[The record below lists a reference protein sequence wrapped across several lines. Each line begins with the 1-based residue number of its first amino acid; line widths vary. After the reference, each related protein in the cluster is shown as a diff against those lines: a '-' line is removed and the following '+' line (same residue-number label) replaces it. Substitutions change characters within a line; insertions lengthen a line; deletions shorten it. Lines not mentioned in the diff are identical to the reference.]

1 MVLIKLT
8 FKIHISGAATSY
20 LQGTM
25 GYFKNPLGK
34 TFFALFVNVTDILG
48 SQGMWH

>member
-1 MVLIKLT
+1 MVHAKLT
-8 FKIHISGAATSY
+8 FKIQISGAATSC

-34 TFFALFVNVTDILG
+34 TFFVLFVNVIDILG
-48 SQGMWH
+48 SQSMWH